1 MLESDQYK
9 EELLDIFG
17 TVMLQERSKIDQILV
32 KNPFLKNAKDLNKKV
47 I

>member
-17 TVMLQERSKIDQILV
+17 TVILQERSKIDQILA
-32 KNPFLKNAKDLNKKV
+32 KNPILIECIRFK
-47 I
+47 